1 MTETKSNSDVTKQQS
16 AQQSHE
22 KAAACHDQA
31 SSEHKQASK
40 CCAANDQK
48 GAELHSNNAKDH
60 ADQAA
65 LESSQ
70 INKHDMSA

>member
-1 MTETKSNSDVTKQQS
+1 MTESKPNADATKQQS
-16 AQQSHE
+16 AQQSHD

-40 CCAANDQK
+40 CCASNDQK

-65 LESSQ
+65 LESAKV
-70 INKHDMSA
+70 NKHDMLA